1 MFGASRLGLF
11 AANPIATSVTGGY
24 ALFAGGYDEGSIDSG
39 NRTNIIRKYNL
50 PTDAVS
56 TITATLNA
64 QMDQVCAFAN
74 GTKGVL
80 AGGSDAGNSASG
92 VQIITLSDESS
103 TGGQALTT
111 NTLAT
116 RQGRGGSTATA
127 GYMFG
132 GWTSAPVNDIK
143 RYTYSTDV
151 WGYTTNGLAYTGDM
165 QSIGVHG
172 NGTVAKLS
180 GGYVSATG
188 SPIDTI
194 KSFEFSTEST
204 STESYTL
211 PAVRAQHS
219 VTGNQ
224 TKWMSFAGGGPSF
237 VLNTVA
243 ETFLFSDG
251 TRTTASALTYGFRMG
266 DAAGDDNRAII
277 GGAYTIS
284 GGTYTTASNKIYTYS
299 TDTWADASVYLYT
312 TIIDIPGAF
321 HSLQT
326 S

>member
-1 MFGASRLGLF
+1 MFGAVRQGLY

-24 ALFAGGYDEGSIDSG
+24 ALFAGGYDEGTIDSG

-64 QMDQVCAFAN
+64 QLDQVCGFAN

-80 AGGSDAGNSASG
+80 AGGSTGDAVSG

-103 TGGQALTT
+103 TGGQALTV
-111 NTLAT
+111 NTLST
-116 RQGRGGSTATA
+116 RQGRGSSISTA

-132 GWTSAPVNDIK
+132 GWTTAPVNDIK
-143 RYTYSTDV
+143 RYTYSTDT
-151 WGYTTNGLAYTGDM
+151 WAYTTNGLGYATALM
-165 QSIGVHG
+165 SIGVH
-172 NGTVAKLS
+172 NNATVAKLS
-180 GGYVSATG
+180 GGYIDSTG
-188 SPIDTI
+188 APQDII
-194 KSFEFSTEST
+194 KSFDFSTEST
-204 STESYTL
+204 STESYSL
-211 PAVRAQHS
+211 PAVRAQHC

-237 VLNTVA
+237 ALNTVA

-251 TRTTASALTYGFRMG
+251 TRTTASALSNGFRMG
-266 DAAGDDNRAII
+266 DAAGDDDRAII
-277 GGAYTIS
+277 GGGYVY
-284 GGTYTTASNKIYTYS
+284 GGTYSTTTNKIYTYS
-299 TDTWADASVYLYT
+299 TDTHATASVYLYT
-312 TIIDIPGAF
+312 DIIDIPGAF